1 MGKSR
6 LPAVVDLSRLAAAD
20 PDGSD
25 EDGSSDE
32 DDEAFESEES
42 EESEDDFT
50 EEEEESEDE
59 YAGEEELR
67 YQRCAIC
74 CFLRAARGWIC
85 ENGPLCLFSV
95 HSLLKNSSDLVV
107 PVATP
112 LQ

>member
-6 LPAVVDLSRLAAAD
+6 LPAVADLSRLAAAD

-50 EEEEESEDE
+50 EEEEETEDE

-67 YQRCAIC
+67 YQRCTIC
-74 CFLRAARGWIC
+74 CFLRAARGW
-85 ENGPLCLFSV
+85 GPLCLFSA